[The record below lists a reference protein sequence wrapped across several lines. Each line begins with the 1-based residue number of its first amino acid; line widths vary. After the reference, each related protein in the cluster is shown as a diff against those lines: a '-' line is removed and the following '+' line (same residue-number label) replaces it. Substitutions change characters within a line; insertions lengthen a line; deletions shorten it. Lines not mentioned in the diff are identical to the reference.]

1 MQGARFVG
9 LEVGSNGAEVVGFV
23 VGTEV
28 VGFFVVGD
36 TEVVGKYVGNPVVG
50 EEVGFGSRLGLD
62 VGWRVGRL
70 VFTGFAVVGVD
81 VVGVAVGE
89 ADSFEVVGVVVVRG
103 VAVVG
108 EEDGLEA
115 DGLDVV
121 GDSLGVDVVGLEVG
135 LEVVG
140 VEVVG
145 DLLGLEV
152 IGDSVG
158 VDVVGLDVGFNEV
171 GKLVEVAVVGIEV
184 GAVVTCIFREMADA
198 VVSLLSPSS
207 PCGFLLFLSLL
218 TSPDNNSSI
227 FSDSS
232 MNEISSNSSFPLV
245 DSFSPVSPSNI
256 ILNASNGATCSF
268 CSTISLMLSL
278 PSTLVE
284 SSMARHGPIPSI
296 IHFRSIPG
304 EVSQR
309 FESQR

>member
-1 MQGARFVG
+1 MPGITRFGKVTPSGQNVQGARFVG
-9 LEVGSNGAEVVGFV
+9 LEVGSNEAEVVGFV

-121 GDSLGVDVVGLEVG
+121 GDLLGVDVVGLEVG

-158 VDVVGLDVGFNEV
+158 VEVVGLDVGFNEV

-184 GAVVTCIFREMADA
+184 GAVVTCICCFLIITIFTMWFF
-198 VVSLLSPSS
+198 VVSITAHLPRQQLLD
-207 PCGFLLFLSLL
+207 LLRL
-218 TSPDNNSSI
+218 
-227 FSDSS
+227 
-232 MNEISSNSSFPLV
+232 
-245 DSFSPVSPSNI
+245 
-256 ILNASNGATCSF
+256 
-268 CSTISLMLSL
+268 
-278 PSTLVE
+278 
-284 SSMARHGPIPSI
+284 
-296 IHFRSIPG
+296 IH
-304 EVSQR
+304 E
-309 FESQR
+309 

>member
-1 MQGARFVG
+1 M
-9 LEVGSNGAEVVGFV
+9 
-23 VGTEV
+23 
-28 VGFFVVGD
+28 
-36 TEVVGKYVGNPVVG
+36 
-50 EEVGFGSRLGLD
+50 
-62 VGWRVGRL
+62 
-70 VFTGFAVVGVD
+70 
-81 VVGVAVGE
+81 GVAVGE

-121 GDSLGVDVVGLEVG
+121 GDLLGVDVVGLEVG

-171 GKLVEVAVVGIEV
+171 GKLVEVAVVGIGV
-184 GAVVTCIFREMADA
+184 GAVVTCIFREMECI
-198 VVSLLSPSS
+198 PSS
-207 PCGFLLFLSLL
+207 PFVFLLFLSLL

-245 DSFSPVSPSNI
+245 DSFSPVPPSNI
-256 ILNASNGATCSF
+256 ILNASNCATCSF
-268 CSTISLMLSL
+268 CSTISSMSSLS
-278 PSTLVE
+278 STLVE
-284 SSMARHGPIPSI
+284 SKMARHGPIPSS
-296 IHFRSIPG
+296 IHFRSLPG
-304 EVSQR
+304 EVLQR